1 MVEEM
6 RNYLRN
12 LSVFNKTVLFST
24 FVVILV
30 GLGTAYIS
38 YQTQRNAIQDVL
50 SNQAI
55 GTANL
60 WKNTLSIEDIKMAE
74 RAQSQ
79 SDPYIKRLKK
89 SLQMINTDQSSYLGS
104 ILSAEQTGSNSVRFL
119 VTENEQMEKA
129 LGEKMIYKA
138 SSEFMGAYNRALT
151 LKRPTYSQVYTDQFG
166 TWITGFVPIIEE
178 SDEVTAIFTIDIDAS
193 LLATYQRKLI
203 ASLVVGCIMLFTII
217 IFFQDWGLRKLM
229 APLKELLNGIQQVSR
244 GNFQVRMRQI
254 DKSEIGDISWQF
266 NEMTKK
272 LQTLFDQVAAT
283 TEHFGER
290 VSPKEPLKGIEK
302 AIDEM
307 EMIIERTKLQKELQR
322 AEKMNAIGQLAA
334 SVAHEIRNPMT
345 VVKGF
350 LQIFQQKE
358 NFSED
363 EKGYVRL
370 MISEISRAEIIIND
384 YLSLA
389 RPDMEHNEKVDCTSC
404 LTNLVELLSSYAL
417 LTNNIKIELDIG
429 QNAYVKGSKNELNQV
444 LLNVMKN
451 GIEAMKDGG
460 TLKVHLSTDLEHV
473 HITIADTGI
482 GMSDE
487 ELQRLGT
494 PFYSLKEKGTG
505 IGMMVSYQI
514 IEKMKGKITVTSQK
528 DKGTT
533 FVISLPRQYT
543 NSPNEDVIA

>member
-1 MVEEM
+1 MGEM
-6 RNYLRN
+6 RTYLRN

-24 FVVILV
+24 FIVILV

-38 YQTQRNAIQDVL
+38 YQTQRNAIQEVL
-50 SNQAI
+50 SNQAV

-74 RAQSQ
+74 QALSQ

-89 SLQMINTDQSSYLGS
+89 SVQMINTDQSSYLMAS
-104 ILSAEQTGSNSVRFL
+104 ILSAEQTSRESVRVL
-119 VTENEQMEKA
+119 VTGNERVEKE
-129 LGEKMIYKA
+129 LGETGIYEA
-138 SSEFMGAYNRALT
+138 SSEFISAYNRAIT
-151 LKRPTYSQVYTDQFG
+151 LKKPTYSQVYTDQFG
-166 TWITGFVPIIEE
+166 TWITGYVPIIVE
-178 SDEVTAIFTIDIDAS
+178 SNEVAAIFTIDIDAS

-203 ASLVVGCIMLFTII
+203 ASLVVGCILLFTII

-272 LQTLFDQVAAT
+272 LQILFDQVAAT
-283 TEHFGER
+283 TEHFGEK
-290 VSPKEPLKGIEK
+290 VNPKEPLKGIEK

-363 EKGYVRL
+363 EKGYVQL

-389 RPDMEHNEKVDCTSC
+389 RPDMEHNEKIDCTSC

-417 LTNNIKIELDIG
+417 LTNNIKIELDVG
-429 QNAYVKGSKNELNQV
+429 QKAYIKGSKNELNQV

-460 TLKVHLSTDLEHV
+460 TLKVHLSTDLEFV
-473 HITIADTGI
+473 HIIIADTGI
-482 GMSDE
+482 GMSHE

-514 IEKMKGKITVTSQK
+514 IEKMKGKIAVTSQK
-528 DKGTT
+528 DQGTT
-533 FVISLPRQYT
+533 FAISLPRQYT
-543 NSPNEDVIA
+543 NSLNED